1 MTKKIDTIIFDLGGV
16 LLDWNPK
23 YLYTKV
29 FEGDT
34 EKMEWFL
41 GEVCTADWNI
51 EQDAGRTIAEA
62 TDLLVR
68 KYPEYKE
75 WIDMYYTRWEE
86 MIRGTIPG
94 TVEILNQL
102 KKMGHYGLFALTNW
116 SHETFPVA
124 KEKYDFLKHF
134 QGIVVSGE
142 EKTRKPFDDI
152 YQILISRYEII
163 PGKAL
168 FIDDNLDNVIGAQ
181 KAGINAIQFHNPS
194 ALIMDLKRLNI
205 LL

>member
-1 MTKKIDTIIFDLGGV
+1 MTKNIDTIIFDLGGV
-16 LLDWNPK
+16 LVDWNPK
-23 YLYTKV
+23 YLYSKV

-41 GEVCTADWNI
+41 REVCTADWNI

-68 KYPEYKE
+68 EFPEYEE
-75 WIDMYYTRWEE
+75 WIALYYTRWEE

-94 TVEILNQL
+94 TVEILDKL
-102 KKMGHYGLFALTNW
+102 KKNGHYRLYALTNW

-124 KEKYDFLKHF
+124 REKYDFLKHF
-134 QGIVVSGE
+134 EGIVVSGE

-152 YQILISRYEII
+152 YEILLSRYEII
-163 PGKAL
+163 PGRAL
-168 FIDDNLDNVIGAQ
+168 FIDDNPDNVAGAK
-181 KAGINAIQFHNPS
+181 KAGIHAVQFHNPS
-194 ALIMDLKRLNI
+194 VLIQDLKRHNI
-205 LL
+205 HF